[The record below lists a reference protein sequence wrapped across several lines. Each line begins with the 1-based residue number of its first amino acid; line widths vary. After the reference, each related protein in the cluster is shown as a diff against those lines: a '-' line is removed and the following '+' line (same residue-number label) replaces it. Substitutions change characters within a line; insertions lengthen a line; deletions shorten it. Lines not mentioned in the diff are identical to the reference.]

1 VIISLIA
8 KKNKK
13 IIMKNIY
20 KSWQTSLIGIFLLSL
35 GGGYL
40 FHNAT
45 PDYIVLYFLLRCC
58 FTFMSDD
65 IITQLKSFLSKNQ
78 THYNMFL
85 TAITDYEDLGLK
97 SLLIATIISMGFVII
112 YTPQKNL
119 L

>member
-1 VIISLIA
+1 LLI
-8 KKNKK
+8 KKQKNYYE
-13 IIMKNIY
+13 NIY

-45 PDYIVLYFLLRCC
+45 PDYSFINTSYWRCC
-58 FTFMSDD
+58 FTFCPDD

-97 SLLIATIISMGFVII
+97 SLLIATNFNGVC
-112 YTPQKNL
+112 Y
-119 L
+119 

>member
-8 KKNKK
+8 NKK

-45 PDYIVLYFLLRCC
+45 PDYIVL
-58 FTFMSDD
+58 S
-65 IITQLKSFLSKNQ
+65 I
-78 THYNMFL
+78 
-85 TAITDYEDLGLK
+85 
-97 SLLIATIISMGFVII
+97 LLIGGVAFTILS
-112 YTPQKNL
+112 
-119 L
+119 